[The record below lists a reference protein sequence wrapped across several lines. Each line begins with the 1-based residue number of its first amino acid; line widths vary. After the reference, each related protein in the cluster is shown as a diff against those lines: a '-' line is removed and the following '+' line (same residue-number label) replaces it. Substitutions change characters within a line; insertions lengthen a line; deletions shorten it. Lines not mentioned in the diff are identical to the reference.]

1 VLLLLRFV
9 GDMVLHAIT
18 AGVLNSSQKQKIS
31 SNSVSNSTIS
41 VYFSEDN
48 SFFFCNGKSNLVVQ
62 TEEYSEMFKQ
72 RNTIKW
78 LSEYILVHHR
88 QFPHVQVMPA

>member
-1 VLLLLRFV
+1 MLLLLHCV

-18 AGVLNSSQKQKIS
+18 ADVLNSSQKQKIS

-41 VYFSEDN
+41 AYFSEDN
-48 SFFFCNGKSNLVVQ
+48 SFFFCNGKPNLVVQ

-72 RNTIKW
+72 RNTVKW

-88 QFPHVQVMPA
+88 QFPYVQVMPA

>member
-1 VLLLLRFV
+1 
-9 GDMVLHAIT
+9 
-18 AGVLNSSQKQKIS
+18 
-31 SNSVSNSTIS
+31 
-41 VYFSEDN
+41 
-48 SFFFCNGKSNLVVQ
+48 
-62 TEEYSEMFKQ
+62 MFKQ

>member
-1 VLLLLRFV
+1 
-9 GDMVLHAIT
+9 
-18 AGVLNSSQKQKIS
+18 LNSSQKQKIS

-41 VYFSEDN
+41 AYFSEDN

-62 TEEYSEMFKQ
+62 TEEYSKMFKQ
-72 RNTIKW
+72 GNTVKW

-88 QFPHVQVMPA
+88 QFPQVQVMPP